1 MYSTQF
7 DVNAVVI
14 DVGSSSTRVGYAGQ
28 DHPQAVYSSV
38 IGVNHGTASENSM
51 DVDTPSKA
59 TSSGTGSIYV
69 GNTDINIRRDNVEL
83 QSPFNEDGF
92 ISNWDHV
99 QRLWSHGLNDCLQEK
114 FEEHPVLLVEP
125 SDNHRST
132 REKYCEILFEEKQ
145 VPALFLAKDAVLNC
159 YANARGTGL
168 VLDCG
173 HGHTKAVPVQDGY
186 ALQNCIVK
194 CSLGGNF
201 LDDVMAGAV
210 AKLVS
215 DKGSKVGALTKT
227 HKLRPRYHFSH
238 KTLADGSSKKI
249 YEAYPKTHESYEEFM
264 RRDIA
269 RDIRET
275 TCRVSDVTFDVK
287 ANLNIPTVPYTLP
300 DGTDIFLSVER
311 FTVPELMFDV
321 SPLNQTNIIPM
332 QTMVHAAIEKAGFE
346 LRRDL
351 LSSII
356 LAGGNSTYSGFQDRL
371 MREVSLLAPQTLRA
385 KVIAPGN
392 SERRI
397 SAWLGGS
404 ILASLGSFHTL
415 WMSKAEYAEHGA
427 GLVERLCP

>member
-38 IGVNHGTASENSM
+38 I
-51 DVDTPSKA
+51 A

-215 DKGSKVGALTKT
+215 DKGSK
-227 HKLRPRYHFSH
+227 
-238 KTLADGSSKKI
+238 
-249 YEAYPKTHESYEEFM
+249 THESYEEFM

-300 DGTDIFLSVER
+300 DGTDIFLGVER